1 MFCSKCGTKALDN
14 AVFCQKCGAKLIL
27 DDTLQHENTKMPVG
41 HIETP
46 VQNIAQDTPEKKKAK
61 KLPMIVGG
69 IVLMIAV
76 IVFIALNWAGRV
88 DYEAT
93 VRAYTPFAKSE
104 DMPYTCGEVFDKY
117 LSDAKWEVRNLDHM
131 AYVDITGIAKGTEK
145 ELSIT
150 MQVEVEDER
159 ASIDPVSVEV
169 DGIETATQKET
180 EYIFFALFV
189 AYDENYE
196 DLSMF
201 AELDRD
207 VEAVLQKE
215 NTENISNEI
224 YGADVFS
231 EVLNEYAGYT
241 NDGTYRNSKYVFYDI
256 DGNGVDELLVF
267 YEDGMDGY
275 TDIYT
280 YADGTT
286 HKIGEFWSR
295 KRLLLDEEGN
305 FYMIGSNSASNSI
318 LELAHIS
325 ADGTALVTIETW
337 EMNGPI
343 YTHTTAQN
351 KSEVISES
359 EYQAVSDQ
367 FYNRTTE
374 FVDSLNWQPLAP
386 AETSE
391 AATGDILYGNRPA
404 VSFLGISME
413 ELYPILGMPIEG
425 PMVYE
430 GTEYYLYDGIEFSG
444 EAGYVDYIR
453 GDASLLTVNGTTLD
467 KDRAGII
474 EILGEPVLEEEM
486 PGFEEDGI
494 DGYYVME
501 YMLQEYRCV
510 LRIELPDA
518 NGVAN
523 SVTLSWYEA

>member
-1 MFCSKCGTKALDN
+1 MFCSKCGTKALDS
-14 AVFCQKCGAKLIL
+14 AVFCQKCGEKLIL
-27 DDTLQHENTKMPVG
+27 DDTLGHENTKTLVG
-41 HIETP
+41 HIETS
-46 VQNIAQDTPEKKKAK
+46 VQNIAPDIPRKKKVK
-61 KLPMIVGG
+61 RLPIIVGG
-69 IVLMIAV
+69 IVLVIAV
-76 IVFIALNWAGRV
+76 LVCIALNWEDKV

-93 VRAYTPFAKSE
+93 VRAYTPFAKSKG
-104 DMPYTCGEVFDKY
+104 MSYTCGEVFDQY
-117 LSDAKWEVRNLDHM
+117 ISDAKWEIRNLDNM

-150 MQVEVEDER
+150 MRVEAEDER

-196 DLSMF
+196 DLSRF
-201 AELDRD
+201 EELDRD
-207 VEAVLQKE
+207 IEAALQEE
-215 NTENISNEI
+215 NTENASGEI
-224 YGADVFS
+224 YETDVFS
-231 EVLNEYAGYT
+231 EALKEYVGYT

-256 DGNGVDELLVF
+256 DGNGVDELLVC

-275 TDIYT
+275 TDIHT

-295 KRLLLDEEGN
+295 NRLLLDEEGN
-305 FYMIGSNSASNSI
+305 FYIIGSNSASNSI
-318 LELAHIS
+318 LELARIS
-325 ADGTALVTIETW
+325 PDGTALVTIEAW

-343 YTHTTAQN
+343 YTHITTQN
-351 KSEVISES
+351 GSEVISES

-374 FVDSLNWQPLAP
+374 FVDSLNWQPLSP

-391 AATGDILYGNRPA
+391 AATGDILYGDRPV
-404 VSFLGISME
+404 VSLMGIAME
-413 ELYPILGMPIEG
+413 ELYPILGTPVEG

-430 GTEYYLYDGIEFSG
+430 GTEYYAYDGIEFSG
-444 EAGYVDYIR
+444 EAGYVDYMR
-453 GDASLLTVNGTTLD
+453 GDASRLTVNGTTLE

-474 EILGEPVLEEEM
+474 AIFGEPVLEEEM

-494 DGYYVME
+494 AGYYVME
-501 YMLQEYRCV
+501 YMLQEYWCV

-518 NGVAN
+518 DGIAN
-523 SVTLSWYEA
+523 SVTLSWYEG